1 MKNNEINLKP
11 AVVRVRLADALNA
24 FFMLMV
30 AVGLVFVLLV
40 MEWQNWSAGV
50 VGSILST
57 ILAVV
62 ACLCV
67 FDVAVLLTAC
77 MTVSEGAINAGK
89 NKYGEVMLFH
99 IEEIAEI
106 NLCDKHG
113 QPVTAGKRAYR
124 NADLN
129 FVMKSGRV
137 NTRHFERI
145 TSKQLESI
153 KKACGF

>member
-1 MKNNEINLKP
+1 MKNNDIQLTPK
-11 AVVRVRLADALNA
+11 VVRVRLADWFHA
-24 FFMLMV
+24 FLMLIISIAIV
-30 AVGLVFVLLV
+30 AVLLIF
-40 MEWQNWSAGV
+40 EWQGWSDGV
-50 VGSILST
+50 IGSVVATVLAIL
-57 ILAVV
+57 
-62 ACLCV
+62 ACLCI

-77 MTVSEGAINAGK
+77 MTVSDGAINAGK
-89 NKYGEVMLFH
+89 NKYGDIMLFH

-113 QPVTAGKRAYR
+113 QVVVAGKRAYR

-145 TSKQLESI
+145 TSKQLENI
-153 KKACGF
+153 KRACGF